1 LAQAFKQDALITHS
15 TPIVAMAPK
24 ADAKSKPK
32 PKKEAAKE
40 PKKEKKEE
48 VDESGAPR
56 VEEPDKKAFE
66 EKQRAIRDK
75 MDTLQKQ
82 LKGLSN
88 KIGEKSHGRDDFQQ
102 KKSKLLEALTKEGSA
117 IAELKSAKDNIM
129 ESLKSANQ
137 QAKDAKMDLKKMKSE
152 VKFTTTA
159 DIDEKIK
166 QLDFKLVT
174 ESLTLQTEKK
184 ILEEIKQLKKNKP
197 LVKQV
202 NAKEQMVNEMA
213 SVDSSS
219 TMKEKLDIIK
229 KEMDDH
235 FTRKKELSAQLDQL
249 KLEREAQ
256 TGDVKGLYDERDGY
270 NNENRALKK
279 ELDDLNEEF
288 YQKQKAFRDYIR
300 EVREQKWQQ
309 QQAEIDERKK
319 WKNQEDRK
327 RRVEKLD
334 EMPHQHEITLLEQTI
349 KFCKTFQPKEVAGQE
364 EKKATSYDNPDTHVV
379 LKTKGE
385 RDEEF
390 YWAPTVGKKGKK
402 AKKAGEGASSKA
414 IKHNAE
420 TFKLFT
426 SLKMDCPVTT
436 EDIPK
441 TLEKLQEELDSY
453 LQKIKKWEEEKEERK
468 KKILQGGDE
477 DEEATED
484 KADAAEEKQE

>member
-1 LAQAFKQDALITHS
+1 
-15 TPIVAMAPK
+15 MAPK

-32 PKKEAAKE
+32 PKKEPVKEKE
-40 PKKEKKEE
+40 PKKEE
-48 VDESGAPR
+48 VDESGGPR
-56 VEEPDKKAFE
+56 VEEPDKKEFE
-66 EKQRAIRDK
+66 EKKQAIQDK
-75 MDTLQKQ
+75 MNALQKS

-137 QAKDAKMDLKKMKSE
+137 QARDAKVDLKKMKSE

-159 DIDEKIK
+159 DIDDKIK

-174 ESLTLQTEKK
+174 ESLTLHEEKK
-184 ILEEIKQLKKNKP
+184 ILEEIKLLKKNKP

-202 NAKEQMVNEMA
+202 NAKEQQLNEMT
-213 SVDSSS
+213 SVDTSS

-235 FTRKKELSAQLDQL
+235 FNRKKDLSAQLDQL
-249 KLEREAQ
+249 KQEREAQ
-256 TGDVKGLYDERDGY
+256 TGDVKGLYDERDGF
-270 NNENRALKK
+270 NAENRNLKK
-279 ELDDLNEEF
+279 ELDELNEEF

-300 EVREQKWQQ
+300 EVREQKWQK

-319 WKNQEDRK
+319 WKTTEDRK

-349 KFCKTFQPKEVAGQE
+349 KFCKGFQPKEKAAQV
-364 EKKATSYDNPDTHVV
+364 EKKVVAYDMPDTHIVM
-379 LKTKGE
+379 KTKAD
-385 RDEEF
+385 RDEEM
-390 YWAPTVGKKGKK
+390 YWAPTAGKKGKK
-402 AKKAGEGASSKA
+402 AKKADGASKA

-436 EDIPK
+436 DDIPK
-441 TLEKLQEELDSY
+441 TLEKLEEELENY
-453 LQKIKKWEEEKEERK
+453 TQKIKKWEEEKEERK
-468 KKILQGGDE
+468 KKIMQGGDE
-477 DEEATED
+477 EEDATED
-484 KADAAEEKQE
+484 KAEAAEEKQE